1 MDSIH
6 DPIAVQSPLN
16 RPAAMCRRSN
26 EMLHKKAPF
35 KVLCST
41 YPLGHLTVFL
51 EAEYFAPEAQLSASG
66 ANDVSVDKPL
76 LWRLLFLC

>member
-1 MDSIH
+1 
-6 DPIAVQSPLN
+6 
-16 RPAAMCRRSN
+16 MCRRSN
-26 EMLHKKAPF
+26 EMLQEKTPF

-51 EAEYFAPEAQLSASG
+51 EAEFFTPEAQLSASG
-66 ANDVSVDKPL
+66 ANDVSVDKPV